1 MECGFGLHWCTVPL
15 LDQGRHAVLL
25 RDQAGWHLSGE
36 VTVPANMNLLP
47 LPAKCPELTWRII
60 SIGMRH
66 WAQRF

>member
-1 MECGFGLHWCTVPL
+1 VECGFGLHLCTVPL

-36 VTVPANMNLLP
+36 VTG
-47 LPAKCPELTWRII
+47 PAKCPELAWRII
-60 SIGMRH
+60 SIGIRH